1 MIRVNNIHLSLDY
14 DDKSVRKAV
23 AQQLRIEEKSIKSCK
38 IFRRSVDARKKDNIY
53 FLTTV
58 DAELNINE
66 EKVCK
71 KCGNAQIARKYEY
84 NQMKFGNAPSP
95 IVVGAGPAGLFAALI
110 LARSG
115 AKPILIERGRDVDRR
130 TADVNRFWTSGKLD
144 ITSNVQFGE
153 GGAGTFSDGK
163 LNSGTKD
170 IRQRKVLEEFVSHGA
185 PDEILYNAKPHIGT
199 DMLKGTIKNIR
210 NEIIELGGMVMFETK
225 LVSMAFSDNKLKS
238 ITVETANGDEIIETD
253 NVILAIGHSARDT
266 FEMLY
271 DLKLPIEAK
280 PFSVGAR
287 IEHLREKVDKAQYG
301 RFAGNKKLGSANYKL
316 STHLDN
322 GRGVYTFCMCPG
334 GKVVNASSEENRLC
348 TNGMSEF
355 ARDADNSN
363 SALLVGIN
371 PDDYESDHPL
381 AGMYLQRKLESKAF
395 VAGGENYNAPIQRVD
410 DFLNNRKSTHLGD
423 VKPSIGPNYEFSNL
437 NEILP
442 EYVSTSMAQGIVKM
456 GRMLHG
462 FDDGDAVL
470 TGVESRSSSPV
481 RIMRKT
487 DTLESVLI
495 EGLYP
500 CGEGAGYA
508 GGIISAA
515 VDGIKCAEKIIEKSD
530 KQTSEINRIV
540 KRPLKVRAKN

>member
-38 IFRRSVDARKKDNIY
+38 IFRRSVDARKKDSIY

-66 EKVCK
+66 DKVCK
-71 KCGNAQIARKYEY
+71 KCGNAQIAKKYEY

-95 IVVGAGPAGLFAALI
+95 VVVGAGPAGLFAALI

-115 AKPILIERGRDVDRR
+115 ANPILIERGRNVDRR
-130 TADVNRFWTSGKLD
+130 TADVNRFWTSGQLD
-144 ITSNVQFGE
+144 TTSNVQFGE

-210 NEIIELGGMVMFETK
+210 NEIIELGGRVMFETK
-225 LVSMAFSDNKLKS
+225 LVSMGFSDNKLKS
-238 ITVETANGDEIIETD
+238 ITVETKNGNEIIEAD

-271 DLKLPIEAK
+271 YLKLPIEAK

-287 IEHLREKVDKAQYG
+287 IEHLRQKVDKAQYG

-355 ARDADNSN
+355 ARDAENSN
-363 SALLVGIN
+363 SALLVGIS

-456 GRMLHG
+456 GKMLHG

-515 VDGIKCAEKIIEKSD
+515 VDGIKCAEKIIEKS
-530 KQTSEINRIV
+530 N
-540 KRPLKVRAKN
+540 KN

>member
-14 DDKSVRKAV
+14 DDKSVCKAV

-66 EKVCK
+66 DKVCK
-71 KCGNAQIARKYEY
+71 KCGKAQIARKYEY

-95 IVVGAGPAGLFAALI
+95 VVVGAGPAGLFAALI

-115 AKPILIERGRDVDRR
+115 ANPILIERGRDVDRR
-130 TADVNRFWTSGKLD
+130 TADVNRFWTSGQLD

-210 NEIIELGGMVMFETK
+210 NEIIELGGRVMFETK

-238 ITVETANGDEIIETD
+238 ITVETKNGDEIIETD

-266 FEMLY
+266 FYMLHER
-271 DLKLPIEAK
+271 KLSMNPKAFAIG
-280 PFSVGAR
+280 VR
-287 IEHLREKVDKAQYG
+287 VEHLAHLINESQYG
-301 RFAGNKKLGSANYKL
+301 EGYPEGVPTASYKL
-316 STHLDN
+316 THQCKGT
-322 GRGVYTFCMCPG
+322 GRGIYSFCMCPG
-334 GKVVNASSEENRLC
+334 GYVVNSSSEKGRLC
-348 TNGMSEF
+348 VNGMSYHDR
-355 ARDADNSN
+355 AGHNSN
-363 SALLVGIN
+363 TALITTVT
-371 PDDYESDHPL
+371 PDDFPSDSPL
-381 AGMYLQRKLESKAF
+381 AGLEFQRKYEELAYKIGNGKIPVQLF
-395 VAGGENYNAPIQRVD
+395 G
-410 DFLNNRKSTHLGD
+410 DFLKNQMSTKLGN
-423 VKPSIGPNYEFSNL
+423 VTPSIKGEWQFANLHECLPDYVCASLEEGMRAFGHKIKGYDAEDTVFS
-437 NEILP
+437 
-442 EYVSTSMAQGIVKM
+442 
-456 GRMLHG
+456 
-462 FDDGDAVL
+462 
-470 TGVESRSSSPV
+470 GVETRTSSPL
-481 RIMRKT
+481 RMERNKQF
-487 DTLESVLI
+487 ESNI
-495 EGLYP
+495 QGLFP

-508 GGIISAA
+508 GGITSAA
-515 VDGIKCAEKIIEKSD
+515 MDGIKTAEAIAEKILT
-530 KQTSEINRIV
+530 QN
-540 KRPLKVRAKN
+540 

>member
-14 DDKSVRKAV
+14 DDKLVRKAV
-23 AQQLRIEEKSIKSCK
+23 AKQLRIEEKSIKSCK

-66 EKVCK
+66 DKVCK

-95 IVVGAGPAGLFAALI
+95 VVVGAGPAGLFAALI

-115 AKPILIERGRDVDRR
+115 ANPILIERGRDVDRR

-144 ITSNVQFGE
+144 TTSNVQFGE

-238 ITVETANGDEIIETD
+238 ITVETKNGNEIIETD

-316 STHLDN
+316 STHLITD
-322 GRGVYTFCMCPG
+322 GVCIHFVC
-334 GKVVNASSEENRLC
+334 VREARL
-348 TNGMSEF
+348 
-355 ARDADNSN
+355 
-363 SALLVGIN
+363 
-371 PDDYESDHPL
+371 
-381 AGMYLQRKLESKAF
+381 
-395 VAGGENYNAPIQRVD
+395 
-410 DFLNNRKSTHLGD
+410 
-423 VKPSIGPNYEFSNL
+423 
-437 NEILP
+437 
-442 EYVSTSMAQGIVKM
+442 SMRQAK
-456 GRMLHG
+456 
-462 FDDGDAVL
+462 
-470 TGVESRSSSPV
+470 
-481 RIMRKT
+481 KT
-487 DTLESVLI
+487 DFAPMV
-495 EGLYP
+495 
-500 CGEGAGYA
+500 
-508 GGIISAA
+508 
-515 VDGIKCAEKIIEKSD
+515 
-530 KQTSEINRIV
+530 
-540 KRPLKVRAKN
+540 

>member
-1 MIRVNNIHLSLDY
+1 MIRINQIKLPVTHDTVQLEQKI
-14 DDKSVRKAV
+14 KKALKLKADTPFQYQIV
-23 AQQLRIEEKSIKSCK
+23 KKSI
-38 IFRRSVDARKKDNIY
+38 DARKKPDLFY
-53 FLTTV
+53 VYSV
-58 DAELNINE
+58 DVETSDDQKILKKVNNNNVMSIKVKKYVLPEVINPSRTP
-66 EKVCK
+66 V
-71 KCGNAQIARKYEY
+71 IA
-84 NQMKFGNAPSP
+84 
-95 IVVGAGPAGLFAALI
+95 GAGPAGLFCAYALM
-110 LARSG
+110 SEG
-115 AKPILIERGRDVDRR
+115 FHPIVTERGKKVEER
-130 TADVNRFWTSGKLD
+130 TADVQKFWETGVLD
-144 ITSNVQFGE
+144 TASNVQFGE

-163 LNSGTKD
+163 LNTLVKD
-170 IRQRKVLEEFVSHGA
+170 PIGRNRFVLETFVKFGA
-185 PDEILYNAKPHIGT
+185 PEHILYENKPHIGT
-199 DMLKGTIKNIR
+199 DILADVIKRMREFMTENGV
-210 NEIIELGGMVMFETK
+210 EFLFETC
-225 LVSMAFSDNKLKS
+225 VTGFSTGKNGNLKS
-238 ITVETANGDEIIETD
+238 IELNHDRQIDTD
-253 NVILAIGHSARDT
+253 CLILAIGHSARDT

-334 GKVVNASSEENRLC
+334 GKVVNASSEKNRLC

-487 DTLESVLI
+487 DTFESVLI

-515 VDGIKCAEKIIEKSD
+515 VDGIKCAEKIIEKS
-530 KQTSEINRIV
+530 N
-540 KRPLKVRAKN
+540 KN

>member
-66 EKVCK
+66 DKVCK
-71 KCGNAQIARKYEY
+71 KCGKAQIARKYEY

-95 IVVGAGPAGLFAALI
+95 VVVGAGPAGLFAALI

-115 AKPILIERGRDVDRR
+115 ANPILIERGRDVDRR
-130 TADVNRFWTSGKLD
+130 TADVNRFWTSGQLD

-210 NEIIELGGMVMFETK
+210 NEIIELGGRVMFETK

-238 ITVETANGDEIIETD
+238 ITVETKNGDEIIETD

-280 PFSVGAR
+280 SFSVGAR
-287 IEHLREKVDKAQYG
+287 IEHLRQKVDKAQYG

-355 ARDADNSN
+355 ARNAENSN

-456 GRMLHG
+456 GKMLHG

-515 VDGIKCAEKIIEKSD
+515 VDGIKCAEKIIEKSN
-530 KQTSEINRIV
+530 K
-540 KRPLKVRAKN
+540 